1 MTRDDAPIHWFD
13 RIASTQDTAHQ
24 LAAEGAPDGTAIV
37 AVEQTAGRG
46 SRGREWS
53 SPRGGLWLS
62 VICRPLSSPAVEVL
76 SLRAALAVAAA
87 LEDAGVAGARIKWP
101 NDVMVG
107 DRKLGGILGEARWTG
122 DQLGWVVIGVGMNVR
137 NDLPPDLRETAIT
150 LAGTG
155 SALRAGDLVAP
166 IVAALRSVG
175 SLGGTLGPAERAA
188 FAARDWLIGRTLSA
202 PVAGTAEGVTEAGV
216 LRIRAPGA
224 VLHMARTGPVVVS
237 GPSTLHG

>member
-24 LAAEGAPDGTAIV
+24 LAAEGGPDGTAVV
-37 AVEQTAGRG
+37 AVEQTSARG
-46 SRGREWS
+46 SRGRGWS

-62 VICRPLSSPAVEVL
+62 VICRPATGPALEVL

-87 LEDAGVAGARIKWP
+87 LESAGIAGASIKWP
-101 NDVMVG
+101 NDVMIG
-107 DRKLGGILGEARWTG
+107 DRKLGGILCEARWTG
-122 DQLGWVVIGVGMNVR
+122 EQLGWIVIGVGMNVR
-137 NDLPPDLRETAIT
+137 NDLPPELRATAVT
-150 LAGTG
+150 LAGAG

-166 IVAALRSVG
+166 IVAALRSAG

-188 FAARDWLIGRTLSA
+188 FAARDWLVGRTLSA
-202 PVAGTAEGVTEAGV
+202 PVAGTAEGVTETGV